1 MNSTVPIPETVVP
14 AGETPAASCPYCDR
28 PFKAERQRDLHVIE
42 QHPEDASGDE
52 REAAEAAN
60 DAEVDELFFYHM
72 KVIVAIGLLYS
83 ALVIVYMVV
92 LGG

>member
-1 MNSTVPIPETVVP
+1 MSATPIPETAVP
-14 AGETPAASCPYCDR
+14 RGEQPAATCPYCDR
-28 PFKAERQRDLHVIE
+28 PFRTTRLRDLHVIE
-42 QHPEDASGDE
+42 VHPDAATDDDRSAG
-52 REAAEAAN
+52 EAAQ
-60 DAEVDELFFYHM
+60 DAEVDELFFFHM